1 MKKFIPSSNLHYD
14 EDHAE
19 FAYREIMVYGEV
31 EDAIRYVKLILP
43 VTLEIEQHVRERSAL
58 AKQLSMKPDPEDLD
72 KQAEAKLSKNA
83 EASRLPALGGTRKK
97 NDRWLVEDA
106 RAELKYKF
114 FEDSEQLQKQDK
126 GRRNQV
132 QVYGWEE
139 PLKLLTQ
146 QQSSPDEKLRERDAA
161 LFEQLKKKGAFRSTG
176 NAFASDRALDGLRC
190 LRGSQPHFTD
200 VIDFI
205 EGQVLMSLK
214 LETPQSIPPILI
226 VGPPGIGKTH
236 FTLDLARALER
247 PVHRHSFDSSH
258 TSDSLTGSDRHWANT
273 EPGLVFNA
281 VCLTDRGDPLILL
294 DEIDKATGYRTG
306 NPLAPLHTLLE
317 PLTACTV
324 KDISLGLTF
333 DASHV
338 CWVAT
343 ANDLSLVPATI
354 LSRFRVFN
362 IKVPTA
368 AQAIELA
375 HNVAVIV
382 HDKFTGFET
391 PSRRVITALA
401 PLTPREQVQAL
412 EHAFAVALLNGRKH
426 LVIEDL
432 PAEVMDLG
440 SDDAPRSPR
449 LH

>member
-1 MKKFIPSSNLHYD
+1 LKKFIPSSKLHYD
-14 EDHAE
+14 EDDAD
-19 FAYREIMVYGEV
+19 FAHRELMVYHPD
-31 EDAIRYVKLILP
+31 EDAIRYVKLLLP
-43 VTLEIEQHVRERSAL
+43 VTQEIEQFLRERSAL
-58 AKQLSMKPDPEDLD
+58 AKQLSMTLDPEVVE
-72 KQAEAKLSKNA
+72 KQAESKLAKNT
-83 EASRLPALGGTRKK
+83 EASRLAPLGGARKK

-114 FEDSEQLQKQDK
+114 VEESERLKKQNK

-132 QVYGWEE
+132 RVYEWEE

-146 QQSSPDEKLRERDAA
+146 QQSSPDEKLRERDTA
-161 LFEQLKKKGAFRSTG
+161 LFEQLKKRGAFRSTG
-176 NAFASDRALDGLRC
+176 NSFSGDRALEGLRC
-190 LRGSQPHFTD
+190 LRGSQPHFSD
-200 VIDFI
+200 VIEFL
-205 EGQVLMSLK
+205 EGQVLMAIE
-214 LETPQSIPPILI
+214 LETPQRINPVLI

-258 TSDSLTGSDRHWANT
+258 TADSLTGGDRHWANS
-273 EPGLVFNA
+273 EPGLVFKA

-294 DEIDKATGYRTG
+294 DEIDKSTGYRTG

-324 KDISLGLTF
+324 TDISLGLTF
-333 DASHV
+333 DASHAF
-338 CWVAT
+338 WVAT
-343 ANDLSLVPATI
+343 ANDISLVPETI
-354 LSRFRVFN
+354 RSRFRVFN
-362 IKVPTA
+362 IKAPTA
-368 AQAIELA
+368 EQALELA

-382 HDKFTGFET
+382 HDRFTGFQA

-426 LVIEDL
+426 LVIQDL

-440 SDDAPRSPR
+440 GDDAPRPTR

>member
-1 MKKFIPSSNLHYD
+1 MKKFIPPSKLHYD
-14 EDHAE
+14 EDDAD
-19 FAYREIMVYGEV
+19 FAHREIMVYHPD
-31 EDAIRYVKLILP
+31 EDAIRYVKLLLP
-43 VTLEIEQHVRERSAL
+43 VTLEIEQLVRQRSAL
-58 AKQLSMKPDPEDLD
+58 AKQLSMTLDAEDLD
-72 KQAEAKLSKNA
+72 KQAESKLAKNT
-83 EASRLPALGGTRKK
+83 EASRLSPLGGTRKK

-106 RAELKYKF
+106 RADLKYKF
-114 FEDSEQLQKQDK
+114 VQDSEQLQKQDK

-132 QVYGWEE
+132 QVYDWEE

-146 QQSSPDEKLRERDAA
+146 QQSSPDEKLRERDTA
-161 LFEQLKKKGAFRSTG
+161 LFEQLKKRGAFRSTG
-176 NAFASDRALDGLRC
+176 NTFASDRALDGLRC
-190 LRGSQPHFTD
+190 LRGSQPHFGE

-205 EGQVLMSLK
+205 EGQVLMALELK
-214 LETPQSIPPILI
+214 TQQRIPPILV

-258 TSDSLTGSDRHWANT
+258 TADSLSGGDRHWANS

-333 DASHV
+333 DASHAS
-338 CWVAT
+338 WVAT
-343 ANDLSLVPATI
+343 ANDPSLVPATI
-354 LSRFRVFN
+354 RSRFRVFN

-375 HNVAVIV
+375 GNVAVYV
-382 HDKFTGFET
+382 HDRFKGFEL

-412 EHAFAVALLNGRKH
+412 EHSFAVALLNGRKH
-426 LVIEDL
+426 LVIQDL
-432 PAEVMDLG
+432 PAEVMDLDG
-440 SDDAPRSPR
+440 DDTPRPPR